1 MVANSDRQN
10 HQLNHKSTELVSRT
24 LFHLMPNRSRLPQEA
39 RAVVV
44 KEPTPDRIP
53 RCYDAVLTTKPIRP
67 LKDGEVLVKMT
78 AAGFNHREVSI
89 YIY

>member
-1 MVANSDRQN
+1 M
-10 HQLNHKSTELVSRT
+10 
-24 LFHLMPNRSRLPQEA
+24 
-39 RAVVV
+39 V

-53 RCYDAVLTTKPIRP
+53 RRYDAVLTTKPIRP

-78 AAGFNHREVSI
+78 AAGFNHRDVSI